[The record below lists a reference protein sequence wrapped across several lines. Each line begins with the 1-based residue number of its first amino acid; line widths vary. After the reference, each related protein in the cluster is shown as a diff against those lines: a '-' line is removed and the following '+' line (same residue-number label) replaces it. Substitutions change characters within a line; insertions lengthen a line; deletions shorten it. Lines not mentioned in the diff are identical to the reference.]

1 MKYFLASAAWSP
13 RAKPSRRFIV
23 SRVARSKLFRQRT
36 GKRVCL
42 ASPLRLNN
50 DCDTRFA
57 E

>member
-1 MKYFLASAAWSP
+1 
-13 RAKPSRRFIV
+13 V

-50 DCDTRFA
+50 DCDTRLA

>member
-1 MKYFLASAAWSP
+1 
-13 RAKPSRRFIV
+13 V

-50 DCDTRFA
+50 DCDTRLA
-57 E
+57 EEAQAEVKGEDMAPTKVRN